1 MMGGPLHRAAGT
13 LAAMADRR
21 WVNPPHLR
29 SVDREPG
36 ERHATWVELFF
47 DLVFVVAVAQLSH
60 LISNDPSAKSFL
72 HYALLFAPVW
82 FIWVGFTVYADRF
95 DTDDVPHR
103 LAVLVGMVV
112 IAALAVHVDD
122 AFSGGSIPFALCSIF
137 ARAILVAMNVRAMRA
152 VPAARDFIA
161 FYVRGWS
168 AGLLLWV
175 VSLAVPE
182 PGRYVVWGVAVLVE
196 VATPLVAERRVGTI
210 PLHVSHIGERFG
222 LFTIIVLGESMVS
235 VTAGI
240 AEVDFDLA
248 NSVIAV
254 GAFALAASLA
264 WVYFDRLGTDLVG
277 TTGYVYAHFV
287 VYLGLAAVGPGTL
300 LAIEAADDSA
310 LPAGARAAL
319 CGGVAVYL
327 LGLCLVAAP
336 TRGSPS
342 GRRRIAAR
350 CVAAGAAVAIAFLGA
365 AIAPVATVLLLAGVA
380 VGDLVYELV
389 AGGDPSESSLSP
401 FDLAEDA

>member
-1 MMGGPLHRAAGT
+1 MAA
-13 LAAMADRR
+13 RR
-21 WVNPPHLR
+21 WVNPPRLR
-29 SVDREPG
+29 SAEPEPVD
-36 ERHATWVELFF
+36 RHATWVELFF

-60 LISNDPSAKSFL
+60 LISNYPSATSFL
-72 HYALLFAPVW
+72 HYGLLFAPVW
-82 FIWVGFTVYADRF
+82 FIWVSFTVYADRF

-103 LAVLVGMVV
+103 LLVLTGMVV
-112 IAALAVHVDD
+112 VAALAVHVDD
-122 AFSGGSIPFALCSIF
+122 AFTGGSIPFALCSIV
-137 ARAILVAMNVRAMRA
+137 ARAILLAMNVRAMRA

-161 FYVRGWS
+161 FCVRGWS
-168 AGLLLWV
+168 VGLLLWV

-196 VATPLVAERRVGTI
+196 VTTPLVAERRAGTV
-210 PLHVSHIGERFG
+210 PLHLSHIGERFA
-222 LFTIIVLGESMVS
+222 LFTIIVLGESVVS

-254 GAFALAASLA
+254 GAFVVAAALA
-264 WVYFDRLGTDLVG
+264 WVYFDRLGTDLIG
-277 TTGYVYAHFV
+277 STLYVYAHFV

-319 CGGVAVYL
+319 CGGAALYL
-327 LGLCLVAAP
+327 LGLCLVVAP
-336 TRGSPS
+336 TRRSPS

-350 CVAAGAAVAIAFLGA
+350 CVAASAAVAIAFIGA
-365 AIAPVATVLLLAGVA
+365 AIPPVATVLLLAAVTVA
-380 VGDLVYELV
+380 DLVYELV
-389 AGGDPSESSLSP
+389 AGGDESDGLT
-401 FDLAEDA
+401 LA